1 MPNHL
6 LEVLCVGSGSV
17 PFPPEWLV
25 EYVETAEEGYAR
37 LAGGHYHVVVVAAPL
52 PDSTIEEWIGH
63 TRGLRAATQV
73 VVSDPEATANDA
85 ARYIRLGALDVAGR
99 GDDPAAW
106 LAFAADAFLVSCPAR
121 ERGNWR
127 DLLVGQSR
135 AMERVAE
142 IIERVAERRAT
153 VLITGETG
161 TGKELMARALH
172 LASPRAKL
180 PMVTLNAAA
189 LPETLLEAELFGHVR
204 GAFTGAIQQRVGR
217 FEQAHRSTLFL
228 DEIGDLPLD
237 TQTKLLRFLQER
249 ELQRVGSS
257 ETIRVDVRLIAATNV
272 DLAERVRQG
281 RFREDLYYRLNV
293 VPLAAPPLR
302 EHPEDIPA
310 LTRYFTGKICRQE
323 QIAERRLTPEALAK
337 LMSFRWPGNVR
348 QLENAVEMAVALS
361 GTREWLGPAD
371 FGLPV
376 APRPAPSA
384 TLGVPVP
391 DAGLDFEQTV
401 GQIERQILEEA
412 LRKSGGNKTAA
423 ADMLGLKRTTLSA
436 KLRTLSATAG

>member
-1 MPNHL
+1 M
-6 LEVLCVGSGSV
+6 G
-17 PFPPEWLV
+17 
-25 EYVETAEEGYAR
+25 
-37 LAGGHYHVVVVAAPL
+37 
-52 PDSTIEEWIGH
+52 
-63 TRGLRAATQV
+63 
-73 VVSDPEATANDA
+73 
-85 ARYIRLGALDVAGR
+85 
-99 GDDPAAW
+99 
-106 LAFAADAFLVSCPAR
+106 
-121 ERGNWR
+121 
-127 DLLVGQSR
+127 
-135 AMERVAE
+135 RVAE
-142 IIERVAERRAT
+142 IIERVASRRAT

-204 GAFTGAIQQRVGR
+204 GAFTGAIQQRIGR

-228 DEIGDLPLD
+228 DEVGDLPLE

-293 VPLAAPPLR
+293 VPLTAPPLR

-310 LTRYFTGKICRQE
+310 LVRYFTSKICRQE

-337 LMSFRWPGNVR
+337 LMSFPWPGNVR
-348 QLENAVEMAVALS
+348 QLENAVEMAVVLS
-361 GTREWLGPAD
+361 GTREWLSPAD

-376 APRPAPSA
+376 VPRPAPSA
-384 TLGVPVP
+384 ALGVPVP
-391 DAGLDFEQTV
+391 DTGLDFTQTV

-436 KLRTLSATAG
+436 KLRTLSAAAG